1 MCLSGIHFSLLC
13 SRSGFWAHE
22 DEEQRGAVQVTRVL
36 RRCSEGG
43 GVGCPRPRAAQC
55 RGEAKT
61 SRLGARFD
69 ENGAG
74 GATVDPGDGLKPLDR
89 VGELG
94 RPFHM
99 GLDSVRRAAS

>member
-61 SRLGARFD
+61 SRLG
-69 ENGAG
+69 
-74 GATVDPGDGLKPLDR
+74 PGSMRMALA
-89 VGELG
+89 E
-94 RPFHM
+94 
-99 GLDSVRRAAS
+99 RRSIPGMV